1 MIVTCPSCKSKF
13 RLEDGLV
20 KSPYQKMRCSQCKH
34 VFVYEQDFGGKQG
47 DQMPPA
53 PPVVEEGTGRRNGRR
68 KVVVL
73 AVSLG
78 VLVVLALSF
87 YVYWVNHLGAGDRW
101 LRIQKMEGQETV
113 LKDGWAFVIR
123 GTVVNGSTKARKY
136 LIVKAKL
143 FDARGIVLGEHRTLA
158 GLSFSKDEIQQMNMS
173 EIQKRITDFKL
184 SDVGVFVLH
193 KNRELPFSIVFPE
206 AYSGKTKE
214 FSVEIVESPFL

>member
-1 MIVTCPSCKSKF
+1 
-13 RLEDGLV
+13 
-20 KSPYQKMRCSQCKH
+20 
-34 VFVYEQDFGGKQG
+34 VFVYEQDFDGKQG

-53 PPVVEEGTGRRNGRR
+53 PLVVEEGVGRRNGRR

-73 AVSLG
+73 AVSLA

-123 GTVVNGSTKARKY
+123 GSVVNGSTKARKY

-143 FDARGIVLGEHRTLA
+143 FDARGVVLGEHRALA
-158 GLSFSKDEIQQMNMS
+158 GLSFSKDEIQQMNIS
-173 EIQKRITDFKL
+173 EIQKRITDFRL
-184 SDVGVFVLH
+184 SDVGAFVLH